1 MHLSM
6 CMITMYTEWLRK
18 ANKLL
23 HIYIYIYKY
32 IYIYIYI
39 YVYNTY
45 DILAMHSA
53 TVLSNIANQVRII
66 VS

>member
-1 MHLSM
+1 M
-6 CMITMYTEWLRK
+6 
-18 ANKLL
+18 
-23 HIYIYIYKY
+23 
-32 IYIYIYI
+32 

-53 TVLSNIANQVRII
+53 TVRSIIASQVRII